1 MSTERNSSPSQTF
14 ISETQLTEQI
24 ISLYREHPELWQ
36 VSHKLY
42 KDRYQRDE
50 CIRDIGA
57 KVNLPAS
64 DVKARINKLR
74 SQFSAERRKILTRK
88 TGSGADDFKS
98 PKWKWFSS
106 LEFLSDGLQQR
117 ATKSNLHLV

>member
-1 MSTERNSSPSQTF
+1 MSTKPNNSASQTL

-42 KDRYQRDE
+42 KNRYQRDE
-50 CIRDIGA
+50 GLRDIGA

-64 DVKARINKLR
+64 DVKARIYKLR
-74 SQFSAERRKILTRK
+74 SQFSAERRKLLTRK
-88 TGSGADDFKS
+88 TGSGADDFRRQTGNG
-98 PKWKWFSS
+98 S
-106 LEFLSDGLQQR
+106 LLSNFLAIGFNSEPR
-117 ATKSNLHLV
+117 NLICL